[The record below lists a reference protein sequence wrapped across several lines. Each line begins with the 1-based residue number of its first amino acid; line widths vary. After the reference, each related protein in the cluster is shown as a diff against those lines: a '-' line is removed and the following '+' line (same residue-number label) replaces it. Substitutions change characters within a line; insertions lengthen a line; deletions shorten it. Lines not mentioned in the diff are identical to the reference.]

1 MSHGGPRAGAGRPRI
16 WATKP
21 VARTLRMS
29 EEAWATLD
37 ALTIVL
43 GSSTSQAAA
52 NGYQFVPEVAPREQD
67 ILLPKKHPSAFF
79 GTPLVSYLVDLGVD
93 SLVVTGCTTS
103 GCVRGSVVDGFA
115 YNFRCTVPIECV
127 YDRSAT
133 SHAVNLFDMAAKYAD
148 VKPVAEVMAELRA
161 LGAK

>member
-1 MSHGGPRAGAGRPRI
+1 MSGGDEADDEEGANIMSHGGPRPGAGRPRT

-52 NGYQFVPEVAPREQD
+52 AA
-67 ILLPKKHPSAFF
+67 I
-79 GTPLVSYLVDLGVD
+79 
-93 SLVVTGCTTS
+93 C
-103 GCVRGSVVDGFA
+103 
-115 YNFRCTVPIECV
+115 
-127 YDRSAT
+127 
-133 SHAVNLFDMAAKYAD
+133 MAAEGVGLRRK
-148 VKPVAEVMAELRA
+148 VASDNEA
-161 LGAK
+161 

>member
-21 VARTLRMS
+21 IARTLRMS

-52 NGYQFVPEVAPREQD
+52 AAIMIAAEDIGLRRKVA
-67 ILLPKKHPSAFF
+67 K
-79 GTPLVSYLVDLGVD
+79 
-93 SLVVTGCTTS
+93 
-103 GCVRGSVVDGFA
+103 
-115 YNFRCTVPIECV
+115 
-127 YDRSAT
+127 
-133 SHAVNLFDMAAKYAD
+133 AAEA
-148 VKPVAEVMAELRA
+148 
-161 LGAK
+161 

>member
-1 MSHGGPRAGAGRPRI
+1 MSHGGPRPGAGRPRT

-52 NGYQFVPEVAPREQD
+52 AAICMAAEGIGLRRKAVEQPGVEDGEWEELRGGEGYSMHLGDAH
-67 ILLPKKHPSAFF
+67 LLIGRLTKPKKETWSWEVNWPDPDDLQS
-79 GTPLVSYLVDLGVD
+79 GREPTLVDAMLAA
-93 SLVVTGCTTS
+93 TA
-103 GCVRGSVVDGFA
+103 A
-115 YNFRCTVPIECV
+115 YER
-127 YDRSAT
+127 R
-133 SHAVNLFDMAAKYAD
+133 
-148 VKPVAEVMAELRA
+148 VAERTEA
-161 LGAK
+161 

>member
-1 MSHGGPRAGAGRPRI
+1 MSHGGPRAGAGRPRT

-52 NGYQFVPEVAPREQD
+52 AAIMIAAEDIGLRRKVA
-67 ILLPKKHPSAFF
+67 K
-79 GTPLVSYLVDLGVD
+79 
-93 SLVVTGCTTS
+93 
-103 GCVRGSVVDGFA
+103 
-115 YNFRCTVPIECV
+115 
-127 YDRSAT
+127 
-133 SHAVNLFDMAAKYAD
+133 AAEA
-148 VKPVAEVMAELRA
+148 
-161 LGAK
+161 